1 MRSLARSI
9 AMIIPG
15 LDRIGG
21 AEQQLLLLAR
31 GLHAR
36 GWRVSV
42 VALSGAGGVSGKQ
55 LIAEGIG
62 FTSLGMRKGLAD
74 PLGWIR
80 FNRWLRQH
88 RPDVVHAHLPHAAWL
103 ARWSRLAAPMPVL
116 VDTVHTSATGE
127 LGRRVGYR
135 CSRWLPDQVSA
146 VSQAVAQ
153 AYLKARMVS
162 EKTLTILPNGVDKS
176 HWKPDPLARESM
188 RRKLHAQDEF
198 IFLAA
203 GRLDPVK
210 DYPTLLAA
218 LAGLPEMAGLPVSA
232 RLVIAG
238 AGPLENSL
246 RQLAAELGIADRVE
260 FLGFQPDLYRWMQA
274 ADAFVLSSLWEGLS
288 MAILEA
294 AACGLPSVATDVPGT
309 REAVMD
315 GKTGFLATAA
325 DPPAFQAA
333 LARMMALPRSEREAM
348 GRKARQFI
356 VERFSLEQVLDRWE
370 SLYNALLA
378 RIRKSKR

>member
-1 MRSLARSI
+1 MSSVARSI

-42 VALSGAGGVSGKQ
+42 VALSGAGGVSGQQ

-127 LGRRVGYR
+127 RGRRVGYR

-162 EKTLTILPNGVDKS
+162 EKTLTVLPNGVDVS

-210 DYPTLLAA
+210 DYPTLLTAI
-218 LAGLPEMAGLPVSA
+218 AGLPAISGRPASA
-232 RLVIAG
+232 RLIIAG

-274 ADAFVLSSLWEGLS
+274 ADAFVLSSLWEGLP
-288 MAILEA
+288 MGVLEA

-315 GKTGFLATAA
+315 GKTGFLATAVDA
-325 DPPAFQAA
+325 PAFQAA

-356 VERFSLEQVLDRWE
+356 MQRFSLEQVLDRWE

-378 RIRKSKR
+378 RIREAKR

>member
-162 EKTLTILPNGVDKS
+162 EKTLTVLPNGVDVS

-288 MAILEA
+288 MGILEA